1 MKYSGTAVLCMLLSA
16 GCGGDGS
23 GETAAGDVPAL
34 PVDTLQVSLEIGA
47 ELGDSTETFG
57 AIVDVMFDDEGR
69 ILVLDQVEAAL
80 KVYTS
85 EGEYVRHAARRGS
98 GPGELGMPWGMFDF
112 PDGRLMV
119 MDPMKQGFVVFDD
132 SLEFVEE
139 LQLWTQ
145 NPPFFGTAVSQDRYA
160 AYKIDTDMAGNNIVT
175 RRTVALYTYGE
186 EEWDQALW
194 QDSMVTSMN
203 EVMENPSLLIRDLID
218 PLSIASDG
226 SGGIFF
232 SLKDGEDYTVTGW
245 DTDGGET
252 LNISMDLSPV
262 EKTPEEIAAESLYVS
277 NYIGRMSGGGG
288 FSFEF
293 QPDPFKDM
301 VTDLDMGPDGN
312 LWVRRGTMDT
322 PFFDIFN
329 PASGEL
335 LHHAVF
341 PSEGWSWKLEVSE
354 RGILAWEEDPEL
366 GYQKLYILE

>member
-1 MKYSGTAVLCMLLSA
+1 MKYSAAGVLLMLLAA

-23 GETAAGDVPAL
+23 GETAAGDVPTL
-34 PVDTLQVSLEIGA
+34 PVDTLRVSLEIGD

-57 AIVDVMFDDEGR
+57 AIVDVMFDDEGN

-80 KVYTS
+80 KVYTP
-85 EGEYVRHAARRGS
+85 EGGYVRHAARRGS
-98 GPGELGMPWGMFDF
+98 GPGELGMPWDMFAF

-139 LQLWTQ
+139 IQLWTQ
-145 NPPFFGTAVSQDRYA
+145 NPPFFGTAVSQDRFA

-175 RRTVALYTYGE
+175 RRTVAVYSYGE
-186 EEWDQALW
+186 EEWDRVLW

-245 DTDGGET
+245 DISGEEI
-252 LNISMDLSPV
+252 LSISMDLSPV

-288 FSFEF
+288 FPFEF

-301 VTDLDMGPDGN
+301 VTDLDTGPDGN
-312 LWVRRGTMDT
+312 LWVRRGTMNT
-322 PFFDIFN
+322 PFFDIFD

-341 PSEGWSWKLEVSE
+341 PAEGWSWKLEVSE
-354 RGILAWEEDPEL
+354 RGIMAWEEDPEL
-366 GYQKLYILE
+366 GYQKLYVLE

>member
-1 MKYSGTAVLCMLLSA
+1 MKYIVTSVLFMLLGA

-34 PVDTLQVSLEIGA
+34 PVDTLQVSLEIGS

-57 AIVDVMFDDEGR
+57 AIVDVMFDDEGN
-69 ILVLDQVEAAL
+69 ILVLDQVAAAL

-98 GPGELGMPWGMFDF
+98 GPGELGMPWDMFVF
-112 PDGRLMV
+112 PGGRLMV

-132 SLEFVEE
+132 SLKFVEE
-139 LQLWTQ
+139 IQHWIQ
-145 NPPFFGTAVSQDRYA
+145 NPPFFGTAVSQNRFA
-160 AYKIDTDMAGNNIVT
+160 AYKIDIDTAGNNIVT
-175 RRTVALYTYGE
+175 KRTVAVYTYGE
-186 EEWDQALW
+186 EEWDQVLW
-194 QDSMVTSMN
+194 QDSIETSMN
-203 EVMENPSLLIRDLID
+203 DVMENPSLLIRDLID

-245 DTDGGET
+245 DTAGGEI
-252 LNISMDLSPV
+252 LSISMDLSPV

-288 FSFEF
+288 FPFEF

-301 VTDLDMGPDGN
+301 VTALDIGPDGN
-312 LWVRRGTMDT
+312 LWVRRGTVDT
-322 PFFDIFN
+322 PFFDIFD

-341 PSEGWSWKLEVSE
+341 PVEGWSWKLEVSE
-354 RGILAWEEDPEL
+354 RGIMAWEEDPEL
-366 GYQKLYILE
+366 GYQKLYVLE